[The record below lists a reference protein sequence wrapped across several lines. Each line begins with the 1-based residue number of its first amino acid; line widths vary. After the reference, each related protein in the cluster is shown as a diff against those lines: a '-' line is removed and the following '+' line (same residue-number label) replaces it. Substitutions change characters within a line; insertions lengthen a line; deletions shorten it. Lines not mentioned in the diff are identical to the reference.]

1 MRRIVL
7 LVVVLGLVQVAANGQ
22 SGKESMELW
31 LERVADEYALQM
43 ETDVGEEALD
53 EIMES
58 LQRLLERPLDINRV
72 TRSQLE
78 QIPLLSDFQIE
89 SLLEYRQNSGP
100 ILSKT
105 ELGLIN
111 GFDPQSATLLEP
123 LFYFNPDN
131 FLQKKGSS
139 TTLLLKGWWK
149 PQDREY
155 IGQPFYSQIKYKT
168 TIKGKFQAGCTLEK
182 DYGELTT
189 AKGQIPLGDFFSFHA
204 QGKDFSLGRNWKVS
218 NIILGDYTIK
228 MGQGLA
234 AWSSGAIFT
243 ESSVQGARKRGET
256 VAPYTSSD
264 ENAFFRGGAL
274 TLQRKLAPFS
284 YIEGTGFFSLKKV
297 DARRDGIKYTS
308 LPTDGLHNTASLMK
322 TRKTMAALAY
332 GATVAAKWS
341 KGKVGVNWL
350 GYGYN
355 LHNGRKVQEYNKY
368 QMYNGQWGNFSA
380 DFALLVGKIK
390 LFAEAAMDYGGGFA
404 ILAGAIAKINGWEC
418 SILGRSYAKDYIAPY
433 ANAYSTI
440 SSCSNQKGV
449 AITFQKNI
457 SREIKL
463 SGGGDYTHYPWVRYN
478 IPAPSAAAKVWG
490 KAECTSEAYVWNI
503 KLYESWSSY
512 GNTHKV
518 GANGSYALY
527 VAPWLRLRAK
537 GAVVSNGFKTAG
549 AYISAD
555 AKMQDC
561 NGRFSAILQGVYY
574 NCRDWE
580 NRLYMH
586 EQDLPSTFASRLLYG
601 TGLSWY
607 ALLSCKIGKIWSLY
621 LKIDNLLKL
630 KTGIRMRFF

>member
-43 ETDVGEEALD
+43 EADVGEEVLD

-58 LQRLLERPLDINRV
+58 LQRLLEHPLDINRV

-89 SLLEYRQNSGP
+89 SLLEYRQASGP

-111 GFDPQSATLLEP
+111 GFDTQSATLLEP
-123 LFYFNPDN
+123 LFYFNPDK

-149 PQDREY
+149 PQDKEY
-155 IGQPFYSQIKYKT
+155 IGEPFYSQIKYRST
-168 TIKGKFQAGCTLEK
+168 VNDKFQVGCTLEK
-182 DYGELTT
+182 DYGEQV
-189 AKGQIPLGDFFSFHA
+189 AGKGQLPLGDFFSFHA
-204 QGKDFSLGRNWKVS
+204 QAKDLHLGKNFKIS
-218 NIILGDYTIK
+218 NIVLGDYSIR
-228 MGQGLA
+228 MGQGLT
-234 AWSSGAIFT
+234 AWGSSTIF
-243 ESSVQGARKRGET
+243 SDASVQNIRKRGAT
-256 VAPYTSSD
+256 VNPYTSSD
-264 ENAFFRGGAL
+264 ENSFFRGVAA
-274 TLQRKLAPFS
+274 TVLQKTGNFS
-284 YIEGTGFFSLKKV
+284 SLETSAFISLKKV

-308 LPTDGLHNTASLMK
+308 LPSDGLHNTESLLK
-322 TRKTMAALAY
+322 TRKTMAELAY
-332 GATVAAKWS
+332 GASVAAKWS

-449 AITFQKNI
+449 AMTFQKNI

-463 SGGGDYTHYPWVRYN
+463 SGGGDYTYYPWVRYN

-518 GANGSYALY
+518 GANGSYAFD
-527 VAPWLRLRAK
+527 VAPWLRLRVK
-537 GAVVSNGFKTAG
+537 GAAVSNGLKAMG
-549 AYISAD
+549 GYVSAD
-555 AKMQDC
+555 AKVQ
-561 NGRFSAILQGVYY
+561 SAGGKFTAMFHGVYY

-601 TGLSWY
+601 TGISWY
-607 ALLSCKIGKIWSLY
+607 ALLNCKIGKIWALY
-621 LKIDNLLKL
+621 LKIDDLLKL

>member
-43 ETDVGEEALD
+43 EADVGEEALD

-123 LFYFNPDN
+123 LFYFNPDK

-149 PQDREY
+149 PQEKEY
-155 IGQPFYSQIKYKT
+155 VGAPFYSQIKYKST
-168 TIKGKFQAGCTLEK
+168 VNEQYQLGLTLEK
-182 DYGELTT
+182 DYGEQVSG
-189 AKGQIPLGDFFSFHA
+189 KGQLPLGDFFSFHA
-204 QGKDFSLGRNWKVS
+204 QARDMHLGKNFKIS
-218 NIILGDYTIK
+218 NVVLGDYSIR
-228 MGQGLA
+228 MGQGLT
-234 AWSSGAIFT
+234 AWGSSTIFSDVSAQNIRRRGA
-243 ESSVQGARKRGET
+243 T
-256 VAPYTSSD
+256 VTPYTSSD
-264 ENAFFRGGAL
+264 ENSFFRGAAATVQHKTGHFSAL
-274 TLQRKLAPFS
+274 
-284 YIEGTGFFSLKKV
+284 EGSAFFSLKRV

-308 LPTDGLHNTASLMK
+308 LPTDGHHNTESLLR
-322 TRKTMAALAY
+322 TRKTMLELAY
-332 GATVAAKWS
+332 GATAAAKW
-341 KGKVGVNWL
+341 KNGKVGFNWL

-355 LHNGRKVQEYNKY
+355 LHNGRKVQEYNRY
-368 QMYNGQWGNFSA
+368 QMYDGQWGNFSA
-380 DFALLVGKIK
+380 DVSVLVRKVK
-390 LFAEAAMDYGGGFA
+390 LFAEAAMDYGGGVA
-404 ILAGAIAKINGWEC
+404 LLAGMITRINGWEL
-418 SILGRSYAKDYIAPY
+418 SILGRNYSKDYIAPY
-433 ANAYSTI
+433 ANPYSTI
-440 SSCSNQKGV
+440 SSCSNQQGV
-449 AITFQKNI
+449 AVTFQKNI
-457 SREIKL
+457 SRGLKL
-463 SGGGDYTHYPWVRYN
+463 SGGGDYTYYPWVRYN

-518 GANGSYALY
+518 GANGSYSLY

-621 LKIDNLLKL
+621 LKIDSLMKL
-630 KTGIRMRFF
+630 KMGLKMRFF